1 MTPRLTTA
9 LFVNAL
15 IRRVNQSGGMA
26 AVLTKGDETAGALLL
41 ITLEKGLNTGI
52 WERTW
57 TAQGAYGWTQVNAQ
71 VIENEE
77 EIRDFCARR
86 RAQDP
91 DLWIVELDIAHGAQF
106 AVELDRSN

>member
-1 MTPRLTTA
+1 MTPRLATA

-26 AVLTKGDETAGALLL
+26 AVLAKGDETAGALIL

-52 WERTW
+52 WARTL
-57 TAQGAYGWTQVNAQ
+57 TAQGAYEWTQVNSQ

-91 DLWIVELDIAHGAQF
+91 DLWIVELDIPHAAQF
-106 AVELDRSN
+106 AAELDGQN